1 MKTLRLNRVRQP
13 LPPSGLAEIT
23 IHFPGP
29 VTQKYTVINQPIP
42 PAPIDAAPRLSTKDT
57 LCVRAHM
64 DTFFDVKFRNRISAN
79 SWYRFRV
86 VDTTLL
92 PWDPKPEKMSDFNP
106 QILHK
111 DHYFQQ
117 KCRPSFWTIDF
128 ETNEP
133 RNSVGT
139 TVLTGYCFE
148 HNCVENNNQ
157 IKSQLVVQLAGYYIS
172 HKDWVLILS
181 RLKDPVRD
189 VKGSRIAATVFQ
201 GECYPRLLAVSAA
214 DIHEGNHKCGNGF
227 ESIST
232 ANLVTSTPKNTS
244 AKSYHA
250 FVRLSPRIRASWDV
264 VTKIAPIFA
273 RNSLRTSRRSAKSA
287 TTMVSSIDLA
297 DARTQTATVSC

>member
-1 MKTLRLNRVRQP
+1 MISPVTSQTAPTKLPSVLRSMGFESVASLTFTHRVDRLQDIISQLMETLRLNRVRQP

-92 PWDPKPEKMSDFNP
+92 PWDPKSEKMSDVNP

-214 DIHEGNHKCGNGF
+214 DIHEGNHKCGNRF
-227 ESIST
+227 E
-232 ANLVTSTPKNTS
+232 PQG
-244 AKSYHA
+244 
-250 FVRLSPRIRASWDV
+250 P
-264 VTKIAPIFA
+264 
-273 RNSLRTSRRSAKSA
+273 
-287 TTMVSSIDLA
+287 MVAGCTNPFCMI
-297 DARTQTATVSC
+297 